1 MNSILKL
8 SIGFIILSLMATVFI
23 CLRKIK
29 KTDIDKLQDVDF
41 VFEKTK
47 SDMAQ
52 KALKQMIHYEGF
64 AIDTTWV
71 LRNYEKRG
79 LLSDYIKQ
87 RPALILFYPNHFCH
101 EMFRR

>member
-52 KALKQMIHYEGF
+52 KALKQMIHYEFRNRYDLGF
-64 AIDTTWV
+64 T
-71 LRNYEKRG
+71 
-79 LLSDYIKQ
+79 
-87 RPALILFYPNHFCH
+87 
-101 EMFRR
+101 